1 MFICD
6 LYAIPERK
14 VLQMT
19 QIPINKKVKDS
30 SSKIIFEDPVLCSQ
44 FLRGYVDIPILK
56 NVQPEDIEDVT
67 ERFVHMFSEERNSDI
82 VKKVHTKVNDT
93 AFFLI
98 SLIEHKSVVDYNVV
112 MQILRYM
119 VFIWEDYEK
128 EMERQHKGIS
138 RTKEFKYP
146 PVLPVI
152 FYDGADNW
160 TAATR
165 LQERILFSD
174 MFAEYIPDYQCI
186 LVQLN
191 DYSNE
196 ELLKRKEELS
206 IVMLIDKL
214 KNAAD
219 YARLGQ
225 KLDREYLSEVTDQSP
240 EYLLD
245 IIAQVVEILLVK
257 LNVPDEE
264 VELFTGQIKER
275 KMGEL
280 LANFEAWDVQAIRR
294 EAREEFREEGLA
306 EGLEQGLKQGLERG
320 LKQGLEQGIE
330 QGIERGLEQGL
341 EQGLEKGI
349 EKMVKAFRAAVNSRS
364 ITKQQLIKQYGL
376 DEADAEKKLKLYW

>member
-1 MFICD
+1 MTER
-6 LYAIPERK
+6 LYSS
-14 VLQMT
+14 
-19 QIPINKKVKDS
+19 KVKDS

-56 NVQPEDIEDVT
+56 DVRPEDIEDVT
-67 ERFVHMFSEERNSDI
+67 ERFVHMFTEERNSDI
-82 VKKVHTKVNDT
+82 VKRVHTKVNDT
-93 AFFLI
+93 PFFLV

-128 EMERQHKGIS
+128 EMERQRKGIS

-146 PVLPVI
+146 PILPVI
-152 FYDGADNW
+152 FYDGADSW

-165 LQERILFSD
+165 LQERVLFSD
-174 MFAEYIPDYQCI
+174 MFEKYIPDYQCI
-186 LVQLN
+186 LMQLN

-206 IVMLIDKL
+206 IVMMIDKL

-219 YARLGQ
+219 YAELG
-225 KLDREYLSEVTDQSP
+225 KELSEEYLGEVIRNSS

-245 IIAQVVEILLVK
+245 VVVQVVEILLAK

-264 VELFTGQIKER
+264 VLRFTGQIKEE

-294 EAREEFREEGLA
+294 EAREEYREEGLA
-306 EGLEQGLKQGLERG
+306 EGLEQGL
-320 LKQGLEQGIE
+320 EQGIE
-330 QGIERGLEQGL
+330 
-341 EQGLEKGI
+341 
-349 EKMVKAFRAAVNSRS
+349 KMIKAFKAVALSFEVV
-364 ITKQQLIKQYGL
+364 KQQLMEQYGVS
-376 DEADAEKKLKLYW
+376 EEEAEKKIELYW

>member
-1 MFICD
+1 MGYGNHALESY
-6 LYAIPERK
+6 LYTIPERK

-19 QIPINKKVKDS
+19 EKLHNSNVKDR
-30 SSKIIFEDPVLCSQ
+30 SSKIIFEDPILCSQ

-56 NVQPEDIEDVT
+56 DVKPEDIEDVT
-67 ERFVHMFSEERNSDI
+67 ERFVHMFTEERNSDI
-82 VKKVHTKVNDT
+82 VKKVHTKINDT
-93 AFFLI
+93 PFFLI

-128 EMERQHKGIS
+128 DMEKQRNGIS
-138 RTKEFKYP
+138 RTKEFRYP
-146 PVLPVI
+146 PILPII
-152 FYDGADNW
+152 FYDGSDNW

-174 MFAEYIPDYQCI
+174 MFVKYIPDYQCI

-196 ELLKRKEELS
+196 ELLKKKEELS

-214 KNAAD
+214 RNAVD
-219 YARLGQ
+219 YGGFAQ
-225 KLDREYLSEVTDQSP
+225 KLSEEYLNEVTDKSP

-245 IIAQVVEILLVK
+245 IIAQVTEILLLK
-257 LNVPDEE
+257 LNVPNED
-264 VELFTGQIKER
+264 VELFTERIKER

-294 EAREEFREEGLA
+294 EAREEFREEGLK
-306 EGLEQGLKQGLERG
+306 E
-320 LKQGLEQGIE
+320 GIE
-330 QGIERGLEQGL
+330 EGIQKLVQAM
-341 EQGLEKGI
+341 KT
-349 EKMVKAFRAAVNSRS
+349 VVNSQTS
-364 ITKQQLIKQYGL
+364 AKQQLMEQYDL
-376 DEADAEKKLKLYW
+376 SEEEAEKKVELYW

>member
-1 MFICD
+1 
-6 LYAIPERK
+6 
-14 VLQMT
+14 MT
-19 QIPINKKVKDS
+19 EKFHSSKVKDS

-56 NVQPEDIEDVT
+56 DVQPEDIEDVT
-67 ERFVHMFSEERNSDI
+67 ERFVHMFTEERNSDI
-82 VKKVHTKVNDT
+82 VKRVHTKINDT
-93 AFFLI
+93 PFFLI

-152 FYDGADNW
+152 FYDGTDTW

-165 LQERILFSD
+165 LQERVLFSD
-174 MFAEYIPDYQCI
+174 MFVKYIPDYQCI
-186 LVQLN
+186 LMQLN

-219 YARLGQ
+219 YAELGQ
-225 KLDREYLSEVTDQSP
+225 ELSEEYLGEVTRN
-240 EYLLD
+240 
-245 IIAQVVEILLVK
+245 
-257 LNVPDEE
+257 LN
-264 VELFTGQIKER
+264 
-275 KMGEL
+275 
-280 LANFEAWDVQAIRR
+280 
-294 EAREEFREEGLA
+294 
-306 EGLEQGLKQGLERG
+306 
-320 LKQGLEQGIE
+320 
-330 QGIERGLEQGL
+330 
-341 EQGLEKGI
+341 
-349 EKMVKAFRAAVNSRS
+349 
-364 ITKQQLIKQYGL
+364 
-376 DEADAEKKLKLYW
+376 